1 MNNSA
6 GLPTISVITACRN
19 CAGTLEQA
27 IASVAG
33 QRGVHAR
40 HLIIDGGSTDESLT
54 IIKSSPSISDFLT
67 EPDNGLY
74 DAMNKGIRLAEGE
87 VVGILNADDFYSSQ
101 LVLKRVAE
109 VFQDES
115 VAACYGDLCY
125 VDGRKSK
132 KIVRYWCSTPYDY
145 RKFYW
150 GWMPPHPTFF
160 VRRCIYETYGGF
172 DLSLGSAADYELMLR
187 FLLRYR
193 IKTVYI
199 PEVLV
204 CMRTGGVSNASLV
217 NRIKANRMDR
227 KSWLVNGLKPYP
239 WTLWCKPLRK
249 LHQYF
254 LRPSHVPSAISDVS

>member
-1 MNNSA
+1 M
-6 GLPTISVITACRN
+6 LPTISVITACRN
-19 CAGTLEQA
+19 CAHTLEHA
-27 IASVAG
+27 IASVAS
-33 QRGVHAR
+33 QNGVQPLH
-40 HLIIDGGSTDESLT
+40 HVVDGGSTDGSLA
-54 IIKSSPSISDFLT
+54 IIQSSPKISNFLT

-74 DAMNKGIRLAEGE
+74 DAMNKGIRLAEGD
-87 VVGILNADDFYSSQ
+87 VIGILNADDFYSSPLILQ
-101 LVLKRVAE
+101 RVAQ
-109 VFQDES
+109 VFEDES

-125 VDGRKSK
+125 VSGEYSR
-132 KIVRYWCSTPYDY
+132 KIVRYWRSGPYVY

-160 VRRCIYETYGGF
+160 VRRSIYERYGGF
-172 DLSLGSAADYELMLR
+172 NLSLGSAADYELMLR
-187 FLLRYR
+187 FLLKYQ

-204 CMRTGGVSNASLV
+204 CMRIGGVSNASMA

-227 KSWLVNGLKPYP
+227 KAWLINGLRPYP

-254 LRPSHVPSAISDVS
+254 VRPSHVPIAISAAC